1 MEEQKSN
8 NVLLPKVNNCFHEFY
23 LKSSIG
29 IQITTPM
36 VLGHIKCVNYDY
48 KQTWAEKRAKELILK
63 LQKRKAT
70 LNKFKVIMLM
80 IPSATLILCLVLG
93 FAIIIRIK
101 LIEIIL
107 GIVGGQLMILAYY
120 FWADKF
126 ECDAEYI
133 VAKHKGKIYDKTL
146 HGL

>member
-1 MEEQKSN
+1 MKDQKSN
-8 NVLLPKVNNCFHEFY
+8 NVLLPEVKNCFYEFY

-29 IQITTPM
+29 IQIKTP
-36 VLGHIKCVNYDY
+36 LGLGDIKYVNYDY

-63 LQKRKAT
+63 LQKRKAN

-80 IPSATLILCLVLG
+80 ILSATLILGLVLG
-93 FAIIIRIK
+93 LAIIIRIK

-107 GIVGGQLMILAYY
+107 GIVGGYLIILAYY

-133 VAKHKGKIYDKTL
+133 VAKHKGKIYDKIYFW
-146 HGL
+146 